1 MCVCPQVAYVPREN
15 HANPLCRGQCRDV
28 INTVALEQEVGQS
41 MNKKQLIQAAIDL
54 TVAVLAGY
62 IVMLAPVSRTAPQPP
77 ARELMGKMLMVQIE
91 ALSDGLQRPS
101 ELNGHRLHPKGV

>member
-1 MCVCPQVAYVPREN
+1 VCVCPQGVYVPREN

-54 TVAVLAGY
+54 TVAILAGY
-62 IVMLAPVSRTAPQPP
+62 IVMLAPVTGTASQPP
-77 ARELMGKMLMVQIE
+77 ARELPGKMLMVQIE
-91 ALSDGLQRPS
+91 AL
-101 ELNGHRLHPKGV
+101 

>member
-1 MCVCPQVAYVPREN
+1 
-15 HANPLCRGQCRDV
+15 
-28 INTVALEQEVGQS
+28 

-77 ARELMGKMLMVQIE
+77 ARELPGKMLMVQIE
-91 ALSDGLQRPS
+91 AL
-101 ELNGHRLHPKGV
+101 